1 LIFGSLAGLSFA
13 AHTAVAAR
21 PIPECDRHSADQCGF
36 DRAEDLATLTTPA
49 GARWV
54 LVAQADPGAPLVFL
68 ENETKR
74 RVVAVAA
81 DASHCKGEHGTI
93 DAGGSRSIR
102 EDAMSPS
109 STNTRLKES
118 SSWTSSSNVT
128 RRVCRGVPASM
139 CREKIRSNDVALAD
153 DGTLYATHMF
163 DPCDLSGGRRGITS

>member
-1 LIFGSLAGLSFA
+1 MGFRRALIFGLLAGLSFV
-13 AHTAVAAR
+13 AHTAVAAG
-21 PIPECDRHSADQCGF
+21 PIPECDRHSADHCGF

-93 DAGGSRSIR
+93 DAGGARDR
-102 EDAMSPS
+102 FARTPC
-109 STNTRLKES
+109 
-118 SSWTSSSNVT
+118 
-128 RRVCRGVPASM
+128 RRHQQTPASKN
-139 CREKIRSNDVALAD
+139 REI
-153 DGTLYATHMF
+153 
-163 DPCDLSGGRRGITS
+163 GRAHV